1 MGDKNEDKSAD
12 KDAKT
17 IEKHMK
23 KNGIT
28 QSDGLVVNENGD
40 VAYDKGRDVRAS
52 PTRPANTPEV

>member
-28 QSDGLVVNENGD
+28 QSHGLVVNENGD
-40 VAYDKGRDVRAS
+40 VVYDKGKDDRAN
-52 PTRPANTPEV
+52 PTAPPNTPAA